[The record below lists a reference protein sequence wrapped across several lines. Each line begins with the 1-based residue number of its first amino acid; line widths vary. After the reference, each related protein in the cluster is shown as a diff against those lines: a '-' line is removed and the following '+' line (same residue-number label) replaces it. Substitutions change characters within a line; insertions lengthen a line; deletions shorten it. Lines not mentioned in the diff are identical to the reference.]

1 MKPERKQRLLIVV
14 FIVVIAGL
22 VVGLLSYALRENI
35 NLFYTPS
42 QVAAWEAPTNTQ
54 IRVGGMVVAD
64 SLQRASDSLDSTFLV
79 SDGTATLLIHY
90 SGILPDLFAEDEAA
104 VATGSLGD
112 DGVFVAQQ
120 VLAKHDEEY
129 TPPEVADAMQQA
141 IDKKAK
147 AATDTAQQTESKV
160 LNTPEAAY

>member
-1 MKPERKQRLLIVV
+1 MKAERKQRLLVVV
-14 FIVVIAGL
+14 FIVVIATL

-42 QVAAWEAPTNTQ
+42 QVAAGEAPTNTQ
-54 IRVGGMVVAD
+54 IRVGGMVVVD

-79 SDGTATLLIHY
+79 SDGTASLAIRY

-104 VATGSLGD
+104 VATGTLGD

-141 IDKKAK
+141 IEKKAK
-147 AATDTAQQTESKV
+147 AEASTTTQPENKAANMTE
-160 LNTPEAAY
+160 AGY

>member
-1 MKPERKQRLLIVV
+1 MKAARKQRLLVVV
-14 FIVVIAGL
+14 FIVVIATL
-22 VVGLLSYALRENI
+22 IVGLLTYALRENI

-42 QVAAWEAPTNTQ
+42 QIAEGEAPRNTQ
-54 IRVGGMVVAD
+54 IRVGGMVVVD
-64 SLQRASDSLDSTFLV
+64 SLQRASDSLDSSFLV
-79 SDGTATLLIHY
+79 TDGTATLLIHY

-104 VATGSLGD
+104 VATGALND
-112 DGVFVAQQ
+112 DGEFVAQQ

-147 AATDTAQQTESKV
+147 ALQSS
-160 LNTPEAAY
+160 EAAY

>member
-42 QVAAWEAPTNTQ
+42 QVAAGEAPTDTQ
-54 IRVGGMVVAD
+54 IRVGGMVVTD
-64 SLQRASDSLDSTFLV
+64 SFQRASDSLDSTFLV
-79 SDGTATLLIHY
+79 SDGSATLLIHY

-147 AATDTAQQTESKV
+147 AANDAAQQMENKAP
-160 LNTPEAAY
+160 NTPEASY

>member
-1 MKPERKQRLLIVV
+1 MKPERKQRLLVVV
-14 FIVVIAGL
+14 FIVVVAGL

-42 QVAAWEAPTNTQ
+42 QVAAGEAPTHQQ
-54 IRVGGMVVAD
+54 IRVGGMVVTD
-64 SLQRASDSLDSTFLV
+64 SFQRASDSLESSFLV
-79 SDGTATLLIHY
+79 SDGSATLLIHY

-112 DGVFVAQQ
+112 DGVFIAQQ

-147 AATDTAQQTESKV
+147 AESTGAQQGESKIR
-160 LNTPEAAY
+160 NMPEASY

>member
-1 MKPERKQRLLIVV
+1 MKAARKQRLLVV
-14 FIVVIAGL
+14 IFIVVIATL
-22 VVGLLSYALRENI
+22 IVGLLSYALRENI

-42 QVAAWEAPTNTQ
+42 QIAEGEAPRNTQ
-54 IRVGGMVVAD
+54 IRVGGMVVVD
-64 SLQRASDSLDSTFLV
+64 SLQRASDSLDSSFLV
-79 SDGTATLLIHY
+79 TDGTATLLIHY

-104 VATGSLGD
+104 VATGALND
-112 DGVFVAQQ
+112 DGEFVAQQ

-147 AATDTAQQTESKV
+147 ALQSS
-160 LNTPEAAY
+160 EAAY

>member
-1 MKPERKQRLLIVV
+1 MKPVRKQRLLIVV
-14 FIVVIAGL
+14 FIVVIAAI

-42 QVAAWEAPTNTQ
+42 QVAAGEAPTNTQ
-54 IRVGGMVVAD
+54 IRVGGMVVVD

-79 SDGTATLLIHY
+79 TDGTATLLIHY

-104 VATGSLGD
+104 VATGALGD

-141 IDKKAK
+141 KDKKAK
-147 AATDTAQQTESKV
+147 AASATTKKTDINPE
-160 LNTPEAAY
+160 NTPKAAY

>member
-14 FIVVIAGL
+14 FIVVITAL
-22 VVGLLSYALRENI
+22 IVGLLSYALRENI

-42 QVAAWEAPTNTQ
+42 QVAAGEAPTNTQ
-54 IRVGGMVVAD
+54 IRVGGMVVTD
-64 SLQRASDSLDSTFLV
+64 SFERASDSLDSTFLV
-79 SDGTATLLIHY
+79 SDGSATLLIHY

-147 AATDTAQQTESKV
+147 AAADAAQQMENIAP
-160 LNTPEAAY
+160 NTPEASY

>member
-1 MKPERKQRLLIVV
+1 MKPVRKQRLLVVV
-14 FIVVIAGL
+14 FIVVLASV

-42 QVAAWEAPTNTQ
+42 QVVAGEAPTNTQ
-54 IRVGGMVVAD
+54 IRVGGMVVVD
-64 SLQRASDSLDSTFLV
+64 SLQRASDSLDSSFRI
-79 SDGTATLLIHY
+79 SDGAATLRVHY

-112 DGVFVAQQ
+112 DGEFIAQQ

-141 IDKKAK
+141 IDNKAK
-147 AATDTAQQTESKV
+147 AAAKNAEIKALKST
-160 LNTPEAAY
+160 EAAY

>member
-1 MKPERKQRLLIVV
+1 MKAVRKQRLLVVV
-14 FIVVIAGL
+14 FIVVIATL
-22 VVGLLSYALRENI
+22 IVGLLSYALRENI

-42 QVAAWEAPTNTQ
+42 QVAAGEAPANTQ
-54 IRVGGMVVAD
+54 IRVGGMVVVD
-64 SLQRASDSLDSTFLV
+64 SLQRANDSLDSTFLV

-104 VATGSLGD
+104 VATGALGD

-141 IDKKAK
+141 INKKEK
-147 AATDTAQQTESKV
+147 AASDAAQQPASKAT
-160 LNTPEAAY
+160 NTSEAAY

>member
-147 AATDTAQQTESKV
+147 AATEAGQQTESKV

>member
-1 MKPERKQRLLIVV
+1 MKPERKQRLLVVV
-14 FIVVIAGL
+14 FILVVAGL

-42 QVAAWEAPTNTQ
+42 QVAAGEAPTNQQ
-54 IRVGGMVVAD
+54 IRVGGMVVIG
-64 SLQRASDSLDSTFLV
+64 SFQRAKDSLDNTFLV
-79 SDGTATLLIHY
+79 SDGSANLLVHY

-104 VATGSLGD
+104 VATGILGE
-112 DGVFVAQQ
+112 DGVFLAQQ

-147 AATDTAQQTESKV
+147 AKISGAKQEGGKV
-160 LNTPEAAY
+160 LNTPEATY

>member
-14 FIVVIAGL
+14 FIVVITAL
-22 VVGLLSYALRENI
+22 IVGLLSYALRENI

-42 QVAAWEAPTNTQ
+42 QVAAGEAPTNTQ
-54 IRVGGMVVAD
+54 IRVGGMVVTD
-64 SLQRASDSLDSTFLV
+64 SFQRASDSLDSTFLV
-79 SDGTATLLIHY
+79 SDGSATLLIHY

-141 IDKKAK
+141 KDKKAK
-147 AATDTAQQTESKV
+147 AATDAAQQVEDKV
-160 LNTPEAAY
+160 QINPEANY

>member
-42 QVAAWEAPTNTQ
+42 QVAAGEAPTDTQ
-54 IRVGGMVVAD
+54 IRVGGMVVTD
-64 SLQRASDSLDSTFLV
+64 SFQRASDSLDSTFLV
-79 SDGTATLLIHY
+79 SDGSETLLIHY

-147 AATDTAQQTESKV
+147 AATDAAQQVENKA
-160 LNTPEAAY
+160 LNTPEASY

>member
-1 MKPERKQRLLIVV
+1 MKPERKQRLLVVV
-14 FIVVIAGL
+14 FIVVVTGL

-42 QVAAWEAPTNTQ
+42 QVTAGEAPTNTQ
-54 IRVGGMVVAD
+54 IRVGGMVVTD
-64 SLQRASDSLDSTFLV
+64 SFQRASDSLDSAFLV
-79 SDGTATLLIHY
+79 SDGSATLLIHY

-147 AATDTAQQTESKV
+147 AATDSAQQMENKAP
-160 LNTPEAAY
+160 NTPEASY

>member
-1 MKPERKQRLLIVV
+1 MKAARKQRLLVV
-14 FIVVIAGL
+14 IFIVVIATL
-22 VVGLLSYALRENI
+22 IVGLLTYALRENI

-42 QVAAWEAPTNTQ
+42 QIAEGEAPRNTQ
-54 IRVGGMVVAD
+54 IRVGGMVVVD
-64 SLQRASDSLDSTFLV
+64 SLQRASDSLDSRFLV
-79 SDGTATLLIHY
+79 TDGTATLLIHY

-104 VATGSLGD
+104 VATGALND
-112 DGVFVAQQ
+112 DGEFVAQQ

-147 AATDTAQQTESKV
+147 ALQSS
-160 LNTPEAAY
+160 EAAY

>member
-1 MKPERKQRLLIVV
+1 MKAARKQRLLVV
-14 FIVVIAGL
+14 IFIVVIATL
-22 VVGLLSYALRENI
+22 IVGLLTYALRENI

-42 QVAAWEAPTNTQ
+42 QIAEEEAPRNTQ
-54 IRVGGMVVAD
+54 IRVGGMVVVD
-64 SLQRASDSLDSTFLV
+64 SLQRASDSLDSSFLV
-79 SDGTATLLIHY
+79 TDGSATLLIHY

-104 VATGSLGD
+104 VATGALDD

-147 AATDTAQQTESKV
+147 ALQSS
-160 LNTPEAAY
+160 EAAY

>member
-1 MKPERKQRLLIVV
+1 MKAARKQRLLVV
-14 FIVVIAGL
+14 IFIVVIATL
-22 VVGLLSYALRENI
+22 IVGLLTYALRENI

-42 QVAAWEAPTNTQ
+42 QIAEEEAPRNTQ
-54 IRVGGMVVAD
+54 IRVGGMVVVD
-64 SLQRASDSLDSTFLV
+64 SLQRASDSLDSSFLV
-79 SDGTATLLIHY
+79 TDGSATLLIHY

-104 VATGSLGD
+104 VATGTLDD

-147 AATDTAQQTESKV
+147 ALQSS
-160 LNTPEAAY
+160 EAAY

>member
-42 QVAAWEAPTNTQ
+42 QVAAGEAPTDTQ
-54 IRVGGMVVAD
+54 IRVGGMVVTD
-64 SLQRASDSLDSTFLV
+64 SFQRASDSLDSTFLV
-79 SDGTATLLIHY
+79 SDGSATLLIHY

-147 AATDTAQQTESKV
+147 AATDAAQQVENKA
-160 LNTPEAAY
+160 LNTPEASY

>member
-14 FIVVIAGL
+14 FIVVVTGL

-42 QVAAWEAPTNTQ
+42 QVAAGEAPTDTQ
-54 IRVGGMVVAD
+54 IRVGGMVVTD
-64 SLQRASDSLDSTFLV
+64 SFQRASDSLDSTFLV
-79 SDGTATLLIHY
+79 SDGSATLLIHY

-147 AATDTAQQTESKV
+147 AANDAAQQMENKAP
-160 LNTPEAAY
+160 NTPEASY